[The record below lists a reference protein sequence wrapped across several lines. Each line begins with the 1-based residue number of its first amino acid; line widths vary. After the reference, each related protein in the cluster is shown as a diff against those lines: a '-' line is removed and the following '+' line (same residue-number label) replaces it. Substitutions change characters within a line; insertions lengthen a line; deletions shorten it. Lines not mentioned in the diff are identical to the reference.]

1 MQLTQRIID
10 AIKDGLSSEFYDLL
24 IQYGRWAC
32 YLGCSG
38 YATGKQSQTAW
49 IDDESALCLD
59 AVFGRLKKAFPAV
72 WQILR
77 MYYVQDMDE
86 LDIVTMLKRA
96 KKLRR
101 TRQGVRRGRNYYGF
115 DPAYA
120 EVLCSVGPKE
130 VLSIKKRGEEMIFNY
145 LIEINQKDK
154 RYKNEKL

>member
-10 AIKDGLSSEFYDLL
+10 ATKDGLSSEFYDLL

-32 YLGCSG
+32 FLGCSG

-59 AVFGRLKKAFPAV
+59 AAFGRLRKAFPAV
-72 WQILR
+72 WQVLR

-86 LDIVTMLKRA
+86 LDIVTMLKRN
-96 KKLRR
+96 KKQRNK
-101 TRQGVRRGRNYYGF
+101 RQGVERGRNYYGF

-120 EVLCSVGPKE
+120 DVLYSVGTKE
-130 VLSIKKRGEEMIFNY
+130 VLAIKKRGDEMILSY
-145 LIEINQKDK
+145 LQEMNLQ
-154 RYKNEKL
+154 NE

>member
-10 AIKDGLSSEFYDLL
+10 AIKDGPSSEFYDLL

-49 IDDESALCLD
+49 IDDDSALCLD
-59 AVFGRLKKAFPAV
+59 AAFGRLKKSFPAV

-86 LDIVTMLKRA
+86 LDIVSMLKRN
-96 KKLRR
+96 KKQRNK
-101 TRQGVRRGRNYYGF
+101 RQGVRRGRNYYGF

-120 EVLCSVGPKE
+120 DALLRAGPPE
-130 VLSIKKRGEEMIFNY
+130 ILNIKKRGDEIVFNY
-145 LIEINQKDK
+145 LLELNQDNKD
-154 RYKNEKL
+154 KNEKL

>member
-10 AIKDGLSSEFYDLL
+10 AIKDGLSSDYFDLL

-49 IDDESALCLD
+49 IDDDSALCLD
-59 AVFGRLKKAFPAV
+59 AAFGRLKKAFPAV

-86 LDIVTMLKRA
+86 LDIVSMLKRN
-96 KKLRR
+96 KKQRNK
-101 TRQGVRRGRNYYGF
+101 RQGVERGRNYYGF

-120 EVLCSVGPKE
+120 DALCSVGTKE
-130 VLSIKKRGEEMIFNY
+130 VLAIKKRGDEMILSY
-145 LIEINQKDK
+145 LQEMNLQ
-154 RYKNEKL
+154 NE